1 MTEVADVPSVI
12 EYPSQEIARCPF
24 PHLAEILKG
33 PRVYEVPGRS
43 PREFVVSHRA
53 DVVEVLKQ
61 PNLFSSQGVI
71 LEYDG
76 RVRAGTLE
84 DVKRERLC
92 TFQTS
97 DPPKHTVKRKLAFEY
112 LKPGKVKSY
121 EGDLERIADG
131 LIDGFHDSGRVE
143 FMTVF
148 AKRFTALA
156 ALTFLGMP
164 VEDVD
169 SVMTWVDY
177 DGQGTRYQSVE
188 RQQRISAL
196 LKDAVAY
203 TQNLVRSR
211 YESPRSGVLDE
222 YIASHVA
229 TFGVEEGLDNAR
241 VDLISMLLGA
251 VSTTAHTMASVLDIL
266 LDRPADMAR
275 VRTDSKALSH
285 AIEEGLRVRAP
296 IQWQNRLV
304 TEDTELAEVAIPAG
318 SILVLGYQSAGL
330 DAEHFGDDAA
340 EFDIDRRNTRSHM
353 SFGYGIHSCVGAPF
367 ARLMAVAGFQRFF
380 ARCDNLRRAENAPPS
395 EPIDSIIFYAAKEL
409 RVEFDPV

>member
-1 MTEVADVPSVI
+1 
-12 EYPSQEIARCPF
+12 
-24 PHLAEILKG
+24 
-33 PRVYEVPGRS
+33 
-43 PREFVVSHRA
+43 
-53 DVVEVLKQ
+53 
-61 PNLFSSQGVI
+61 
-71 LEYDG
+71 
-76 RVRAGTLE
+76 
-84 DVKRERLC
+84 
-92 TFQTS
+92 
-97 DPPKHTVKRKLAFEY
+97 
-112 LKPGKVKSY
+112 
-121 EGDLERIADG
+121 
-131 LIDGFHDSGRVE
+131 
-143 FMTVF
+143 MTVF

-251 VSTTAHTMASVLDIL
+251 VSTTAHAMASVLDIL